1 MLFSPVEHESPTGA
15 WDEARVRAS
24 VREIA
29 VDAEQAFDEASWWP
43 VHPRDRDYAGTDV
56 YITHGLWSGAAGVLW
71 ALHRLDEVGA
81 VTLTRDYASAAAR
94 LHDDYLLHAGGDAP
108 AVPGLWCGEAGIL
121 LVAETIAPEPERAAK
136 LLGVVRSNAS
146 NETNEVMWGSPGT
159 MLAARAMLERTGDV
173 RWAEAWRESA
183 DRLWQGWLLDD
194 ELGCHVWTQ
203 QLYGKVSRYV
213 GAGHGL
219 ASNVLAL
226 SQLVADKHRD
236 ELTVRAAE
244 TVEVL
249 AVIEEGLANWPPVAD
264 GPLEIP
270 EQGIRVQWCH
280 GAPGIVTSLAGLTA
294 APELDEL
301 LVAGGELTWTAGPLA
316 KGPGLC
322 HGTAGN
328 GFALL
333 ALYGR
338 TGESVWLDRARAFA
352 MHALGQVE
360 REREEHGQGRY
371 SLFTGDVGS
380 ALFAWQCIDGDP
392 RFPTI
397 DVW

>member
-1 MLFSPVEHESPTGA
+1 VLFSPAEHESPAVT

-24 VREIA
+24 VREIVA
-29 VDAEQAFDEASWWP
+29 DAEQAFDEGSWWP
-43 VHPRDRDYAGTDV
+43 VHPRDGDYTGIDV
-56 YITHGLWSGAAGVLW
+56 YTTHGLWSGAAGVLW
-71 ALHRLDEVGA
+71 ALHRLAEVGA
-81 VTLTRDYASAAAR
+81 VTLSRDYATAAAR
-94 LHDDYLLHAGGDAP
+94 LHEDYLLHAGGDAP
-108 AVPGLWCGEAGIL
+108 AVPSLWVGEAGIL
-121 LVAETIAPEPERAAK
+121 LVAETIAPDPERAGR
-136 LLGVVRSNAS
+136 LLDVVRSNAA

-159 MLAARAMLERTGDV
+159 MIAARAMLERTGDE
-173 RWAEAWRESA
+173 RWSEAWRASA
-183 DRLWQGWLLDD
+183 DRLWQEWVRSE
-194 ELGCHVWTQ
+194 ELGCRLWTQ

-213 GAGHGL
+213 GAGHGF
-219 ASNVLAL
+219 ASSVLAL
-226 SQLVADKHRD
+226 SQLVPDDRRE
-236 ELTVRAAE
+236 ELTERATEAVR
-244 TVEVL
+244 VL
-249 AVIEEGLANWPPVAD
+249 AVSEDGLANWPPLAD

-270 EQGIRVQWCH
+270 KQGIRVQWCH
-280 GAPGIVTSLAGLTA
+280 GAPGIVTSLAGLPA
-294 APELDEL
+294 VPELDEL
-301 LVAGGELTWTAGPLA
+301 LVAGGELTWAAGPLA

-338 TGESVWLDRARAFA
+338 TGDSFWLERARAFA

-360 REREEHGQGRY
+360 RERAEHGRGRH
-371 SLFTGDVGS
+371 SLFTGDVGA